1 MATIFLETLSLR
13 YVLQG
18 AALYNS
24 TWRNN
29 FGNTVIGIY
38 AFNVE
43 MPLRGKGGIRRVE
56 VRRGIEIERDGRP
69 M

>member
-1 MATIFLETLSLR
+1 M
-13 YVLQG
+13 
-18 AALYNS
+18 YNS

-56 VRRGIEIERDGRP
+56 VRRGREIERDGRP

>member
-1 MATIFLETLSLR
+1 M
-13 YVLQG
+13 
-18 AALYNS
+18 
-24 TWRNN
+24 
-29 FGNTVIGIY
+29 GIY